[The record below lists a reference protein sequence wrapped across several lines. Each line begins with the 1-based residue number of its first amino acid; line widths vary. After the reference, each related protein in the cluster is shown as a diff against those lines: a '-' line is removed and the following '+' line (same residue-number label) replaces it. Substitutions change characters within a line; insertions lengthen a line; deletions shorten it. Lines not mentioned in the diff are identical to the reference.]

1 MPRRT
6 TTVEA
11 VTAKNRAIQEQV
23 QQRELVAPLFGI
35 RLRTK
40 DVVSRRKRRREARD
54 GRKAG

>member
-6 TTVEA
+6 TTIEA
-11 VTAKNRAIQEQV
+11 VTAKNRGIPRRV
-23 QQRELVAPLFGI
+23 RQRELVAPLFGI